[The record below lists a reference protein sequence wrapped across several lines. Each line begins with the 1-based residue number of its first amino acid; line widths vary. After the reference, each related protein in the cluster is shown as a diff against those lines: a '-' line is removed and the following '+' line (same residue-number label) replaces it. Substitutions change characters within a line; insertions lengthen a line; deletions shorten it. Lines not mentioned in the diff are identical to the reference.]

1 MKVTIN
7 KDSANIVTVTVTE
20 LTTLADPNYLIEFKD
35 KLTKEYNYCLLGINR
50 SDHTDRFDE
59 FLITDI
65 DPPSPLLSQVHLNE
79 GQHIYNIYE
88 LTDAQVTALNFN
100 AIDVTEYTLVE
111 GDGQVIVN
119 YAITADTNYSG
130 ASSENTFYE
139 G

>member
-20 LTTLADPNYLIEFKD
+20 ITTLADPNYLIEFKD
-35 KLTKEYNYCLLGINR
+35 KLTKEYNYCLLGVNR

-100 AIDVTEYTLVE
+100 AIDVTEYNLVE

-119 YAITADTNYSG
+119 YAVTADTNYSG